1 MNNAHV
7 VRVILPSFSPQAP
20 PSFPPLRGQTSSLA
34 VLLSNLGKIGSI
46 FSERPGFPAARA
58 DFVRDFDGDGLGRAK
73 QEDGRDEWENLLG
86 KTLFF
91 GIFRTSFNCSGA
103 PEGERMRGWAGDG
116 LGALNVKKKTQER
129 EFLGP
134 LGVII

>member
-58 DFVRDFDGDGLGRAK
+58 DFVRDFDGDGMGRAK
-73 QEDGRDEWENLLG
+73 QEDGRGEWENLLE

-91 GIFRTSFNCSGA
+91 GIFSYKF
-103 PEGERMRGWAGDG
+103 
-116 LGALNVKKKTQER
+116 
-129 EFLGP
+129 
-134 LGVII
+134 